1 MNVKGGGRMPKDE
14 TTIDPE
20 QLLQDAMKISS
31 LDLMK
36 LMLEDSDP
44 ARRKM
49 WEAAFEY
56 SGSERQKPII
66 ARKDFVR

>member
-1 MNVKGGGRMPKDE
+1 MNLKGGGRMPKDE

-36 LMLEDSDP
+36 LMLEDPDP

-56 SGSERQKPII
+56 SANERQKPVI